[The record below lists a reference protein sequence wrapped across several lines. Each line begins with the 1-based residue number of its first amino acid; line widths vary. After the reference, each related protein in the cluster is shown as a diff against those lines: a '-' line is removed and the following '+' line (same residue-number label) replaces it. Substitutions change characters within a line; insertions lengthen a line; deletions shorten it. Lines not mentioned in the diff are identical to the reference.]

1 MWKKITIALLVCV
14 LGIIGYWYMNNNT
27 ANSSYSMLKH
37 IVSKMNYKHELV
49 DYDNEI
55 GVKSIDD
62 IAFTIKDGKIFLY
75 YGKVTLELGKQE
87 LADDNFIDGLEKI
100 GIKIIKK
107 NGKYK
112 ITYWG
117 EEIDKWI
124 D

>member
-1 MWKKITIALLVCV
+1 MWKKITIALIACV
-14 LGIIGYWYMNNNT
+14 LGIIGYWYINNNT
-27 ANSSYSMLKH
+27 ENSSYNMLNH
-37 IVSKMNYKHELV
+37 IVSKMNYKNELV

-62 IAFTIKDGKIFLY
+62 LAFTLKDGKILLY

-87 LADDNFIDGLEKI
+87 LADDKFIDGLAKI
-100 GIKIIKK
+100 GIKIMKK

-117 EEIDKWI
+117 EEIDRWVE
-124 D
+124 

>member
-1 MWKKITIALLVCV
+1 MWKKITIALIACV
-14 LGIIGYWYMNNNT
+14 LGIIGYWYINNNT
-27 ANSSYSMLKH
+27 ENSSYNMLNH
-37 IVSKMNYKHELV
+37 IVSKMNYKNELV

-62 IAFTIKDGKIFLY
+62 LAFTLKDGKILLY

-87 LADDNFIDGLEKI
+87 LADDKFIDGLAKI

-117 EEIDKWI
+117 EEIDRWVE
-124 D
+124 